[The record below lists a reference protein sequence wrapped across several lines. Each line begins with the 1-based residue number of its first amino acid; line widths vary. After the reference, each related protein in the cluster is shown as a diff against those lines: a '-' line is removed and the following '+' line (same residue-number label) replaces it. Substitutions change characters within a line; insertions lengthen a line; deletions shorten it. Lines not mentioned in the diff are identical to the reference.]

1 MFLHILNCIKI
12 PSAVISRN
20 TFKSAFCYI
29 IAYATVFRVASLKF
43 TKKAKNLIYIKLFP
57 PFSLFRSFPILWGRI
72 QDSRFI
78 GEFHGTLFCVL
89 QAFFR

>member
-1 MFLHILNCIKI
+1 MLLHVLNCIKI

-57 PFSLFRSFPILWGRI
+57 ILWGRI